1 MTWHEQAHVED
12 HSPYTGGAYATH
24 LIIAGIVNPDHDFEL
39 YVHRTELAKRCHTSV
54 ATLRRQLDQMVDDGW
69 LEVVEGGGGRGN
81 IARYRFVK
89 KGAQSE
95 QVSNGK
101 VLNARSQTCSNP
113 NPVNSVSKEEQ
124 KAGRRRPET
133 PFPEGSFFIT
143 AAMSEWAKRED
154 FDYLDLRFET
164 GKFKD
169 HALANERR
177 ARDWV
182 AAWRNW
188 IRNASKFSPKS
199 APDTNLGYDP
209 ESGRMVTA

>member
-1 MTWHEQAHVED
+1 MTWHEQAWVEL
-12 HSPYTGGAYATH
+12 HSPYENALYATH
-24 LIIAGIVNPDHDFEL
+24 LIIAGIVNPDHDFEVWL
-39 YVHRTELAKRCHTSV
+39 HQEDLAKRCHTSSRN
-54 ATLRRQLDQMVDDGW
+54 LRRQLGQMTDDGY
-69 LEVVEGGGGRGN
+69 LTLIEPGGGRGKA
-81 IARYRFVK
+81 ARYRFEK
-89 KGAQSE
+89 PGQPG
-95 QVSNGK
+95 QVSE
-101 VLNARSQTCSNP
+101 TNP
-113 NPVNSVSKEEQ
+113 DKSRTETRTTEDPDLLVSKKEQ

-143 AAMSEWAKRED
+143 AAMLEWAKRED

-188 IRNASKFSPKS
+188 IRNASKFSPKP
-199 APDTNLGYDP
+199 APDANLGYDP